1 MKFEDRGLAIE
12 NTRAAQAEVDSMFTG
27 RWSPRAFSPEPIPEE
42 AVKTLFEAA
51 RWAPSCFNEQP
62 WLFVYAAGEDRVI
75 FQEILVERNWM
86 WAQNTSVLAVLFARR
101 SFTRNQKP
109 NRWAGFDCGA
119 AWVSL
124 AFQARMMGLYAH
136 GMAGFSQEKAYELL
150 DVPEDEYEAMA
161 AMAVGVYGDRDAL
174 PEDVRAM
181 EQPNDR
187 KALTDVAQR
196 FTASS

>member
-1 MKFEDRGLAIE
+1 MKFEDRGLAVE
-12 NTRAAQAEVDSMFTG
+12 NTRVAEAEVDSIFTG
-27 RWSPRAFSPEPIPEE
+27 RWSPRAFTPEPLPEE
-42 AVKTLFEAA
+42 AINSLFEAA

-62 WLFVYAAGEDRVI
+62 WHFVYAVGDDRAV
-75 FQEILVERNWM
+75 FQGILAERNWG
-86 WAQNTSVLAVLFARR
+86 WAKNASLLAVIFARR
-101 SFTRNQKP
+101 TFARGGKP
-109 NRWAGFDCGA
+109 NRWAQFDCGA

-124 AFQARMMGLYAH
+124 ALQARTMGLYAH
-136 GMAGFSQEKAYELL
+136 GMGGFSQEKAYELL
-150 DVPEDEYEAMA
+150 GVPEEEYEAVA